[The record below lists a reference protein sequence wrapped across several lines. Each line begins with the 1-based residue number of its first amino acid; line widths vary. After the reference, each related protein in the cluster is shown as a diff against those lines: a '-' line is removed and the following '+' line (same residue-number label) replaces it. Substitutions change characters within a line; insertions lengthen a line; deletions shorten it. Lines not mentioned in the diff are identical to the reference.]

1 MNGRGA
7 RSISPSG
14 TQGRADGCHHASEN
28 GRKDKCEKSGGEE
41 SHRCRT
47 PSNRF
52 DFFTAV
58 ISPLVPEIERP
69 PCRRTFI
76 TLPNSPLPS
85 SPISTNSRSNLPGCA
100 YVSREAHNPFS
111 DARLSCAQF
120 SCSEFCSCPQVACG
134 CGCGRRRPVGEA
146 RVVAVDAS
154 DELDAVLLSARW
166 FGMLDLSGESLGG
179 IRGGGSCQPVNYEVQ
194 IH

>member
-1 MNGRGA
+1 MP
-7 RSISPSG
+7 SPVG
-14 TQGRADGCHHASEN
+14 KWAERQM
-28 GRKDKCEKSGGEE
+28 RKKGGEE

-100 YVSREAHNPFS
+100 YVSREELNPFS
-111 DARLSCAQF
+111 EVRLSCTQF
-120 SCSEFCSCPQVACG
+120 SCSELCSCPQVVCG

-146 RVVAVDAS
+146 RVVTVDAS

-166 FGMLDLSGESLGG
+166 LGMLDLSGERLGG
-179 IRGGGSCQPVNYEVQ
+179 IRGGGSCQPVNHEVQ
-194 IH
+194 IR